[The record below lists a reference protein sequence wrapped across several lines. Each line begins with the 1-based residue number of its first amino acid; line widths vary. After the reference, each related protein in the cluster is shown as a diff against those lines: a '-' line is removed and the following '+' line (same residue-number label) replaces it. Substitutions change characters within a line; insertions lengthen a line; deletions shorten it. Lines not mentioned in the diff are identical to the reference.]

1 MLLSNSWIALALV
14 AVIQVVTAQV
24 PNPTPNPAPN
34 PDLHFAPV
42 SNQRST
48 SYQYVENQLPTTPQ
62 THEVIMVTGSS
73 VMLIS
78 QLSNSVLL
86 KASVDANGVV
96 KDVGAFQIGSPNSR
110 LHGLV
115 NSQVYPG
122 QVWVTL
128 QEDNIL
134 LRIDPKVNDI
144 LAPPTIEQIIR
155 IQEDL
160 EGCKA
165 ADGTGVG
172 CKGPHYVGEY
182 GDELWTTL
190 QDSSHVLRINH
201 KFPSNYAV
209 YKAQPRPIFI
219 AKHPVNNM
227 FYTGQ
232 DNSASVMKI
241 DPTTGV
247 TTQIPIPGSAGQTPV
262 GMVSGP
268 NGIWFTLLGTN
279 TSGTGTF
286 GHIGADDTIKY
297 HKLNSTWGKDA
308 SLLHLGMDPDMGASH
323 TVWLLSSSIIYTK
336 ALDSVIKV
344 VFDPTYQTIV
354 KEEVTALP
362 TQECK
367 AHRIWLTPTAVF
379 ATELTSAKV
388 FAWTVLKSQKDSGD
402 QAPSSASSLPLS
414 HSLSLFAVTAWALL
428 PAIFNL

>member
-1 MLLSNSWIALALV
+1 MLLKNSWMALALAALV
-14 AVIQVVTAQV
+14 QVVTAQV
-24 PNPTPNPAPN
+24 PDLPTTTTNAGPEPTAPPEAPPEAPNPTPT
-34 PDLHFAPV
+34 FVPV

-62 THEVIMVTGSS
+62 THEVIMVTDSS

-96 KDVGAFQIGSPNSR
+96 QDIGAFQIGSPKSR

-128 QEDNIL
+128 QEDNFLI
-134 LRIDPKVNDI
+134 RIDPKVNDI
-144 LAPPTIEQIIR
+144 QAPPAIIQTIKIR
-155 IQEDL
+155 EDL
-160 EGCKA
+160 DGCME
-165 ADGTGVG
+165 ADGTGG
-172 CKGPHYVGEY
+172 CKGPHYLGEY
-182 GDELWTTL
+182 GDELWSTL

-201 KFPSNYAV
+201 KDPSIYTV

-232 DNSASVMKI
+232 DNSASIMKI

-247 TTQIPIPGSAGQTPV
+247 TTQIAIPAERGPTPV

-268 NGIWFTLLGTN
+268 NGIWFSLLGTN

-286 GHIGADDTIKY
+286 GHIAADDTIKY
-297 HKLNSTWGKDA
+297 HNLTSTWGKDA
-308 SLLHLGMDPDMGASH
+308 AFLHLAMDPNINESH
-323 TVWLLSSSIIYTK
+323 TIWFLTSSIIYAR

-344 VFDPTYQTIV
+344 VFDPTYETIL

-367 AHRIWLTPTAVF
+367 AHRIWVTNSTVF
-379 ATELTSAKV
+379 ASELSSAKV
-388 FAWTVLKSQKDSGD
+388 FAWTSVKQ
-402 QAPSSASSLPLS
+402 
-414 HSLSLFAVTAWALL
+414 
-428 PAIFNL
+428 

>member
-1 MLLSNSWIALALV
+1 
-14 AVIQVVTAQV
+14 
-24 PNPTPNPAPN
+24 
-34 PDLHFAPV
+34 
-42 SNQRST
+42 
-48 SYQYVENQLPTTPQ
+48 
-62 THEVIMVTGSS
+62 VTGSS

-128 QEDNIL
+128 QEDNYL
-134 LRIDPKVNDI
+134 LRIDPKVNDT
-144 LAPPTIEQIIR
+144 LAPPAIIQTIK

-160 EGCKA
+160 DGCMED
-165 ADGTGVG
+165 DGTGG

-201 KFPSNYAV
+201 KDPSIYTV
-209 YKAQPRPIFI
+209 YKAEPRPIFI
-219 AKHPVNNM
+219 AKHPVNGM

-241 DPTTGV
+241 DPTTGL
-247 TTQIPIPGSAGQTPV
+247 TTQIAIPGSAGPTPV

-286 GHIGADDTIKY
+286 GHIAADDTIKY
-297 HKLNSTWGKDA
+297 HKLTSTWGKDA
-308 SLLHLGMDPDMGASH
+308 SFLHLAMDPNINESH
-323 TVWLLSSSIIYTK
+323 TIWFLTSSIIYTK

-344 VFDPTYQTIV
+344 VFDANYETIV

-367 AHRIWLTPTAVF
+367 AHRIWVTPTTVF
-379 ATELTSAKV
+379 ASELTSAKV
-388 FAWTVLKSQKDSGD
+388 FAWT
-402 QAPSSASSLPLS
+402 
-414 HSLSLFAVTAWALL
+414 AVSEAVIA
-428 PAIFNL
+428 